1 MTPDD
6 PFRSQDVVTQMV
18 TRGAGTSPV
27 PSAATGSATPAS
39 PSAIAAYAA
48 RMAVAASPRRS
59 PDPVVGCLRRP
70 IAVKL
75 PPAFRMHLRQAR
87 RRRWRND
94 ARHTSWHPDPVI
106 R

>member
-48 RMAVAASPRRS
+48 RVAVAA
-59 PDPVVGCLRRP
+59 
-70 IAVKL
+70 
-75 PPAFRMHLRQAR
+75 
-87 RRRWRND
+87 
-94 ARHTSWHPDPVI
+94 
-106 R
+106 